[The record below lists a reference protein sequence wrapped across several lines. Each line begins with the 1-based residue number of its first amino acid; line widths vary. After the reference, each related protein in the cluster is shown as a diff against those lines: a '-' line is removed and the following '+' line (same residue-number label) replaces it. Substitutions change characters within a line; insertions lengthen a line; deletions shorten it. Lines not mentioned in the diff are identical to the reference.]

1 MPLAAL
7 GLALIAALLHAT
19 WNVLL
24 RGSRD
29 VAAATTVVLVL
40 SVILYAPVAA
50 LTWDVHAAARPYIAA
65 STALETLY
73 FFLLVAAYRRR
84 ELSVVYPIARGSA
97 PVLVLVGS
105 ALVLGHGVTTGEAV
119 GVCLVSA
126 GVVFVR
132 GIRRGAEGL
141 VVGLAIGVAIASY
154 TLVDKEGLHHASPL
168 PYLQL
173 VLIPVAAAAVL
184 TFTVRRGTQPLRAQ
198 LSLRTLAA
206 AAGSFGAYAIF
217 LFALRLTNAPSVAAV
232 RETSVLIAAGMAA
245 LYLRERVTRLRLA
258 GEAGVAA
265 GVILLAVS

>member
-1 MPLAAL
+1 
-7 GLALIAALLHAT
+7 
-19 WNVLL
+19 
-24 RGSRD
+24 
-29 VAAATTVVLVL
+29 
-40 SVILYAPVAA
+40 
-50 LTWDVHAAARPYIAA
+50 
-65 STALETLY
+65 
-73 FFLLVAAYRRR
+73 
-84 ELSVVYPIARGSA
+84 
-97 PVLVLVGS
+97 
-105 ALVLGHGVTTGEAV
+105 V
-119 GVCLVSA
+119 GVCLVSV

-141 VVGLAIGVAIASY
+141 VVGLAIGVSIASY
-154 TLVDKEGLHHASPL
+154 TLVDKEGLHHAAPL

-184 TFTVRRGTQPLRAQ
+184 TFTVRRGTEPLRAQ

-245 LYLRERVTRLRLA
+245 LYLRERVTKPRLA
-258 GEAGVAA
+258 GAASVAA